1 MRLEL
6 KQHLKL
12 SSLALLA
19 GITGC
24 TQAQAPAV
32 DNSNNTLYLNGQI

>member
-19 GITGC
+19 GMAGC
-24 TQAQAPAV
+24 TQAQSPVV
-32 DNSNNTLYLNGQI
+32 DNSHNTVYLNGQI